1 LSSNQKE
8 IQDEQKGKTISF
20 ALFFSKNSCLK
31 KIIFKKISS
40 LFITD
45 LNCIENLA

>member
-1 LSSNQKE
+1 LSFRPTKAQVMK
-8 IQDEQKGKTISF
+8 KGKTTGF
-20 ALFFSKNSCLK
+20 ALFFSKNACLK